1 MSSSTTKIQE
11 SSFGK
16 DKDTVTIGEFPSVK
30 LWFDFLSL
38 DSWIVFKSFHINFII
53 KMTNVSNNSIVF
65 HLGHM
70 MSHNDSLI
78 SSASNVD
85 ISFLDY
91 RFNSFNFISFHAC
104 LKGTDWVNF
113 SDNNSGTAS
122 FHSGGTSLTNITISA
137 DNCFLS

>member
-11 SSFGK
+11 SSFSK

-53 KMTNVSNNSIVF
+53 EMTNVSNNSIVF
-65 HLGHM
+65 HLSHM

-85 ISFLDY
+85 ISFLENT
-91 RFNSFNFISFHAC
+91 FNSFNFISFHAG
-104 LKGTDWVNF
+104 LKGTNWVNL
-113 SDNNSGTAS
+113 SDNNSSTAS